1 MKSAHDLVAAAKQRI
16 TEIEM
21 SKADAAIRDAN
32 ILLDVREP
40 DEYAAGHIPGA
51 INIPRGMLEF
61 RMSAAPE
68 LTARDLQIM
77 LYCKSGGRAALAAA
91 TLLDMGYLKV
101 ESLAGGFDSWAA
113 AGHPVAR
120 PQLPDFE

>member
-16 TEIEM
+16 TEIDM

-91 TLLDMGYLKV
+91 TLPDMGYLKV

-120 PQLPDFE
+120 PQFPDFE